1 MVIIIA
7 IFDVTVPGDKRNGE
21 KENEKAYKKLRKNIR
36 SLKENL
42 QGCGTRQLS
51 Q

>member
-21 KENEKAYKKLRKNIR
+21 KENEKVKKVKKNIR

-51 Q
+51 R